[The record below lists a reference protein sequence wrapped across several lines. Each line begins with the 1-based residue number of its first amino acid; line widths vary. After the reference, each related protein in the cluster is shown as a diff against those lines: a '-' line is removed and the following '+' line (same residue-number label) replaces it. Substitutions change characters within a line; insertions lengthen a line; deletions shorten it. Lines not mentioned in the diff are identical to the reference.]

1 MPLLLPLRLPGPLA
15 AELAAL
21 ARAAYPAEACALLVG
36 NSLRIMR
43 IVAGRNVADD
53 PARQFEFDPAT
64 QIALR
69 RELRAHPEQGRLLG
83 HWHSHPD
90 GADAPS
96 ATDAAMIHE
105 PELLWLISRVTAA
118 DAGQPRGFRPRPDGS
133 GFDEIPV
140 EIT

>member
-1 MPLLLPLRLPGPLA
+1 MRLLLPEPLA

-21 ARAAYPAEACALLVG
+21 AVAAYPAEACALLVG
-36 NSLRIMR
+36 VERQVTR
-43 IVAGRNVADD
+43 IVPGRNVAED
-53 PARQFEFDPAT
+53 PARHFEFDPAA

-69 RELRAHPEQGRLLG
+69 RELRDHPQHGRLLG

-90 GADAPS
+90 GMDAPS

-105 PELLWLISRVTAA
+105 PDLLWLISGVTH
-118 DAGQPRGFRPRPDGS
+118 AGAGRPRGFRPLPDRS

-140 EIT
+140 EIA

>member
-1 MPLLLPLRLPGPLA
+1 MRLLLPEPLA

-36 NSLRIMR
+36 LERQITR
-43 IVAGRNVADD
+43 IVPGRNVADD
-53 PARQFEFDPAT
+53 PARNFEVDPAA

-69 RELRAHPEQGRLLG
+69 RELRDHPQRGRLLG

-90 GADAPS
+90 GIDAPS

-105 PELLWLISRVTAA
+105 PELLWLISRVTP
-118 DAGQPRGFRPRPDGS
+118 AGAGRPRGFRPLPDRS
-133 GFDEIPV
+133 GFAEIPV